1 MEPQHA
7 KQRRARMKRLVRAF
21 TLIEILVALAI
32 FGVMSSLAYAA
43 LGSTLS
49 SADLLNAR
57 MNRLQSVQRA
67 MRLLSSD
74 LMQTSPRPVRTEF
87 GDTLSPALLTTLS
100 GDFALELT
108 RAGWGNPAGL
118 PRSTLQRAAYRLE
131 GDELVRY
138 HWNVLDRTFA
148 NEPVVTVL
156 LDNVES
162 LEFRYYQDSGEW
174 TEIWPPSEQP
184 GAEVFARARPR
195 AVEIILTLADEG
207 ELSRLIEVA
216 P

>member
-1 MEPQHA
+1 
-7 KQRRARMKRLVRAF
+7 MKRLVRAF

-57 MNRLQSVQRA
+57 MNRLQSVQRT

-74 LMQTSPRPVRTEF
+74 LMQTSP
-87 GDTLSPALLTTLS
+87 
-100 GDFALELT
+100 
-108 RAGWGNPAGL
+108 WGNPAGL

-162 LEFRYYQDSGEW
+162 LQFRYYQDNGEW
-174 TEIWPPSEQP
+174 SDIWPPSEQP